1 MTHTSQGRSAMWQ
14 KIPGHLHYLV
24 SRDGEIWSDKTN
36 RLLKPISSKSGH
48 HHVFLYDG
56 HGHSVK
62 MRVHRAVLLAF
73 VGPPGSDE
81 EARHLDGNPS
91 NNCLTNLEWGTHQQ
105 NADDRWRHGTMPIP
119 HESIFTRLAPD
130 DIPRIRELG
139 RRGMSSRKVG
149 RMFGTSHT
157 TIQKIWRGERWKG
170 Y

>member
-1 MTHTSQGRSAMWQ
+1 MWQ
-14 KIPGHLHYLV
+14 KIPGHPDYSV
-24 SRDGEIWSDKTN
+24 SIDGQIWSDKTD
-36 RLLKPISSKSGH
+36 RPLKPIISGSGH

-73 VGPPGSDE
+73 IGPPEPGE

-91 NNCLTNLEWGTHQQ
+91 NNCLANLEWGTHQQ
-105 NADDRWRHGTMPIP
+105 NADDRWQHGTMPIP
-119 HESIFTRLAPD
+119 HESVFTKLAPG
-130 DIPRIRELG
+130 DIPEIRELKHQG
-139 RRGMSSRKVG
+139 LSSRKVG
-149 RMFGTSHT
+149 KMFGTSHT